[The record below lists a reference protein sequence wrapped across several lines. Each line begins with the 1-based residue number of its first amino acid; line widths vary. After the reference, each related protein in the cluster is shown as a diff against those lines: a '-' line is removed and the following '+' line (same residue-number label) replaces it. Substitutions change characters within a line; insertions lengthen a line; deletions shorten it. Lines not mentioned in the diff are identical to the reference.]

1 MFPETPEQVE
11 AFEHRHRKNVKLP
24 DLLTD
29 PIAMLR
35 RGYIMP
41 QANTIETSA
50 ENNEGH
56 SMAARQ
62 GLKLSADTL
71 QKMKEDRQKAEE
83 AAKLKQNK

>member
-1 MFPETPEQVE
+1 MFPETPAQVE
-11 AFEHRHRKNVKLP
+11 AFERRHRKNVKLP

-41 QANTIETSA
+41 QNDIEDTSD
-50 ENNEGH
+50 EKTEGH

-62 GLKLSADTL
+62 GLNLSADTL
-71 QKMKEDRQKAEE
+71 QKMKEDRLKAEE
-83 AAKLKQNK
+83 EARLKQNK